1 MHLTKYKIRI
11 IVLYTHDNII
21 CMFTYSGSDGTASD
35 AIEYFQINRETGEIS
50 VLSSLLDGQGKEL
63 Y

>member
-1 MHLTKYKIRI
+1 
-11 IVLYTHDNII
+11 
-21 CMFTYSGSDGTASD
+21 MFTYSGSDGTASD